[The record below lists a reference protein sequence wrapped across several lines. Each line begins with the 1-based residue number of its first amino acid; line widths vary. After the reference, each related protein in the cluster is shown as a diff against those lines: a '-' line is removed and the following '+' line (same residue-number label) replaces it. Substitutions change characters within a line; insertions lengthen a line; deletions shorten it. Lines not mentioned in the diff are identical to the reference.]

1 MVIRLQDNQ
10 TNQLPSFCVNQS
22 RPFQYT
28 GVDFTGPLHI
38 RNGKEEKKAYITLF
52 TCAVTRAVH
61 MELAKDL
68 TAAEFGRNLKKFV
81 ARRGTPN
88 LLVSDNAA
96 TFKAVS
102 VDLEETYNHP
112 EVREYLDEIYL
123 QWRFNLVLAAWWGGF
138 FERIV
143 GLVKAILRGT
153 LGKAKLGFKELEVI
167 LAKTAAI
174 LNNRPLTYQG
184 DDLEEEPLSS
194 NHLIYGCKLPQMV
207 EEPEDYFDEQVD
219 LDRRRKYVGQKLSN
233 VWNRWHREYLVGLKE
248 DHKVKMDQGYMG
260 HQIEVGD
267 IVITEDKQAHR
278 GMWKMGKVIRLVNCG
293 VVTKGAVMEV
303 VVKGRKVLMERPLNQ
318 LCLMELKSEVS
329 SKEEKDK
336 VPILLQPARKA
347 AHDTKKRI
355 KNQAKELFSGENN

>member
-1 MVIRLQDNQ
+1 
-10 TNQLPSFCVNQS
+10 
-22 RPFQYT
+22 
-28 GVDFTGPLHI
+28 
-38 RNGKEEKKAYITLF
+38 
-52 TCAVTRAVH
+52 

-68 TAAEFGRNLKKFV
+68 TAAEFCRNLEKFV

-88 LLVSDNAA
+88 LLVGDNAA

-102 VDLEETYNHP
+102 VDLEEIYNHP

-123 QWRFNLVLAAWWGGF
+123 QWRFNLALAAWWGGF

-143 GLVKAILRGT
+143 GLLKTILRRT
-153 LGKAKLGFKELEVI
+153 LGKAKLGFKQLEVI
-167 LAKTAAI
+167 LAKTEAI

-184 DDLEEEPLSS
+184 EDLEEELLTP

-207 EEPEDYFDEQVD
+207 EEPEDCFDEQVD
-219 LDRRRKYVGQKLSN
+219 WERRRKYVEQKLSN
-233 VWNRWHREYLVGLKE
+233 VWNRWHREYLVGLRE
-248 DHKVKMDQGYMG
+248 AHKVKMNQGYMG
-260 HQIEVGD
+260 HQMEVGD
-267 IVITEDKQAHR
+267 IVIIEDKQAHR
-278 GMWKMGKVIRLVNCG
+278 GMWKMAKVIRLVKSG

-318 LCLMELKSEVS
+318 LCLIELKSEVS

-336 VPILLQPARKA
+336 VPIQVQPARKA
-347 AHDTKKRI
+347 AHDAKKRI